1 MSYIFIFVWFTSLS
15 MMISRSIHFAAIG
28 IISFFLK
35 A

>member
-15 MMISRSIHFAAIG
+15 KMISRSIHFAAIG